1 MQEICPQPRGRS
13 DLTEI
18 KLHNLSLEGCV
29 GERERET
36 VNTWK
41 KKDKI
46 EDTVPQGEHAVL
58 THFFHLN
65 FSLHAKSA
73 NQ

>member
-18 KLHNLSLEGCV
+18 KLHNLSLEVCV
-29 GERERET
+29 GEGET

-41 KKDKI
+41 KEEMI

-58 THFFHLN
+58 THFF
-65 FSLHAKSA
+65 FSFKLQPTCQVS
-73 NQ
+73 